1 MTIPGVDTQPHSTT
15 PSDGPQPSQPPRR
28 RRLRRLFLWAAG
40 LLVIGGVAGLAV
52 GPEFHRVRLPAGAPL
67 DGRNSAEA
75 AAAAEQD
82 ARRLVTEVSAVHA
95 ASGRVGRWDAVLT
108 EREINAWLAID
119 LPRNRVTFAGGWGT
133 DARVEL
139 LPGVVR
145 AGCRI
150 GSGPIATVAWV
161 EADVRLRAVNQL
173 GITITDARLGS
184 VPVPRGPILKTLGR
198 RLDGLGLVTEIR
210 RFEATSVLLV
220 YIPSTTEGKGSSRWL
235 ESLRL
240 ASGELAFAGET
251 RPGQPL
257 R

>member
-1 MTIPGVDTQPHSTT
+1 MDTQPHSTT
-15 PSDGPQPSQPPRR
+15 PPDGSQPSQPPHR
-28 RRLRRLFLWAAG
+28 RRLRRLFLWAAA
-40 LLVIGGVAGLAV
+40 LLVVGGVAALAV
-52 GPEFHRVRLPAGAPL
+52 GPEFHRARMPVGGPL
-67 DGRNSAEA
+67 DGRDRAETA
-75 AAAAEQD
+75 TAAEQD

-95 ASGRVGRWDAVLT
+95 ASGQVGRWDAVLT

-119 LPRNRVTFAGGWGT
+119 LPRNHVTCAGGWGT

-139 LPGVVR
+139 LPGLVR
-145 AGCRI
+145 AGCRV
-150 GSGPIATVAWV
+150 GGGPIATVAWI

-184 VPVPRGPILKTLGR
+184 VPVPRGPILKALGR
-198 RLDGLGLVTEIR
+198 RLDGLGMVTEIR
-210 RFEATSVLLV
+210 RFENTNVLLV
-220 YIPSTTEGKGSSRWL
+220 YIPSTTEGRGSSRWL

-251 RPGQPL
+251 RPGPPP